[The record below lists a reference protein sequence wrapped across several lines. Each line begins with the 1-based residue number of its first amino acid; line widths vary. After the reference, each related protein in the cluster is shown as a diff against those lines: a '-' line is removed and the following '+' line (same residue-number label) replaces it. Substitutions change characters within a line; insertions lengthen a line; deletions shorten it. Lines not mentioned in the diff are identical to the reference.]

1 MGYLGL
7 DRRCKFWIAAVS
19 TVLATFAAPIAQ
31 AQAAQP
37 VELKGDVKIDKIVI
51 ENGKEKHVMIEPKV
65 VVPGDKLVFATAY
78 RNTGS
83 AVVNNFVVTNP
94 IPAGVM
100 MDPAGAA
107 MSDVSVNGGKSWGK
121 LASLT
126 VAAPDGTKRAAQAS
140 DVTHVRWTLALLA
153 PGASGTVTYRAIV
166 R

>member
-1 MGYLGL
+1 MN
-7 DRRCKFWIAAVS
+7 KFWTTAAS
-19 TVLATFAAPIAQ
+19 SLLATMLIPAAQ

-37 VELKGDVKIDKIVI
+37 IELIGDVKLDKVVV
-51 ENGKEKHVMIEPKV
+51 ENGHEKHVMVEPKV

-83 AVVNNFVVTNP
+83 AAVNNFVVTNP

-100 MDPAGAA
+100 LAPDGAA
-107 MSDVSVNGGKSWGK
+107 QAAVSVDGGKTWGK
-121 LASLT
+121 LVQLT
-126 VAAPDGTKRAAQAS
+126 VSGPGGTKRAAQTS

-153 PGASGTVTYRAIV
+153 PGASGTVSYRAIV

>member
-1 MGYLGL
+1 MH
-7 DRRCKFWIAAVS
+7 KFWIAATS
-19 TVLATFAAPIAQ
+19 AVLATFAAPVAQ

-37 VELKGDVKIDKIVI
+37 IELKGDVKLDKLVV
-51 ENGKEKHVMIEPKV
+51 ENGHDKHVMIEPKV

-83 AVVNNFVVTNP
+83 AAVNNFVVTNP

-100 MDPAGAA
+100 LAAEGAPSA
-107 MSDVSVNGGKSWGK
+107 DVSVDGGMTWGK

-126 VAAPDGTKRAAQAS
+126 VAGAGGTKRPAQSS
-140 DVTHVRWTLALLA
+140 DVTHVRWTLAVVA
-153 PGASGTVTYRAIV
+153 AGASGTVSYRAVV

>member
-1 MGYLGL
+1 MK
-7 DRRCKFWIAAVS
+7 KFALAAVS
-19 TVLATFAAPIAQ
+19 GLLLTFAAPLAQ

-37 VELKGDVKIDKIVI
+37 IELKGDVKLDKLVV
-51 ENGKEKHVMIEPKV
+51 ENGREKHVMVEPKV

-83 AVVNNFVVTNP
+83 AAVNNFVVTNP

-100 MDPAGAA
+100 LAPEGASA
-107 MSDVSVNGGKSWGK
+107 ADVSVDGGKTWGK

-126 VAAPDGTKRAAQAS
+126 VTGAGGVKRAAQAS
-140 DVTHVRWTLALLA
+140 DVTHVRWTLAVVA
-153 PGASGTVTYRAIV
+153 AGATGTVSYRAIV

>member
-1 MGYLGL
+1 MN
-7 DRRCKFWIAAVS
+7 KFWIAAAS
-19 TVLATFAAPIAQ
+19 TVLTTFAAPIAQ

-37 VELKGDVKIDKIVI
+37 IELKGDVKLDKIVV
-51 ENGKEKHVMIEPKV
+51 ENGQDKHVMIEPKV

-83 AVVNNFVVTNP
+83 AAVNNFVVTNP

-100 MDPAGAA
+100 LAPDGSAA
-107 MSDVSVNGGKSWGK
+107 ADVSVNGGKTWGK

-126 VAAPDGTKRAAQAS
+126 VVAADGTKRPAQSS
-140 DVTHVRWTLALLA
+140 DVTHVRWTLAVVA
-153 PGASGTVTYRAIV
+153 AGATGTLSYRAIV